1 MAPFNI
7 ISISLIVLYTYKT
20 LHDTS
25 TRLKTSSGIPRMFYL
40 ERTAVDTGRT
50 RTAVKTHHKKF
61 IHSVQYVC
69 LFVWKFNMFL
79 HTV

>member
-7 ISISLIVLYTYKT
+7 ISVLQIVIYTFKT

-25 TRLKTSSGIPRMFYL
+25 TRRKTSSGIPRMFYL
-40 ERTAVDTGRT
+40 ERTAVVTGRT
-50 RTAVKTHHKKF
+50 RTVVKTHHKKC
-61 IHSVQYVC
+61 IHNVQYVC